1 MGNLDE
7 ASPLTD
13 QHYVKGWEMIVN
25 PDVDGF
31 TKTLNHQKIA
41 YSDKRKKQQTT
52 ENQNNK
58 YQNKASWRPSLY
70 S

>member
-1 MGNLDE
+1 
-7 ASPLTD
+7 
-13 QHYVKGWEMIVN
+13 MIVN

-41 YSDKRKKQQTT
+41 YSDKRKKTQTT